1 MPSPP
6 EITIEPRPTPGRRAP
21 ERRPAPPPPP
31 PPSAP
36 VAAAGKKPRRW
47 LRIAGWLLLFVVLWC
62 GWALYALYDLS
73 SALDNEDAVGLE
85 RRIEWVAVRQGLRE
99 DLRVMLG
106 SSRLGELAPDRT
118 VDPLSTQRA
127 VVALIRSA
135 RLRDRGWD
143 IADSK
148 PGRGF
153 DLLRIR
159 YAFFA
164 GGPFMFRVDLKP
176 DSDTVKRP
184 LVLLFRWAGDWRLTR
199 VFLPGDAFGN
209 TPLPAASAP
218 TSTPAAQSTSPAPSA
233 SAPTPSAAP
242 KSAPP
247 GSQRAV
253 LYEEDP
259 SDPNGKSYQ
268 GWVVW
273 RADPGASG
281 NAANATIVGE
291 VTLPDRPM
299 TLTLAIHRNLD
310 RSLSA
315 SHTIDMKFDLP
326 PDSPTRGI
334 LDVVGIMMKPNE
346 EMSGQQLAGT
356 RVKVSKDLFLIGLSG
371 IDLDV
376 QQNMQVLKDRPWL
389 GIPFVYNSSHRAV
402 LSIEKGETG
411 GKIINE
417 TLARWGSTPAAEAG
431 GQKR

>member
-1 MPSPP
+1 MPSP
-6 EITIEPRPTPGRRAP
+6 EILIEPRPKPPGRRAP
-21 ERRPAPPPPP
+21 ERRAEPPAPPPA
-31 PPSAP
+31 AP
-36 VAAAGKKPRRW
+36 VAAQKRPHRW
-47 LRIAGWLLLFVVLWC
+47 LHIAGWLFLFMVLWF
-62 GWALYALYDLS
+62 GWVLYALYDLS
-73 SALDNEDAVGLE
+73 SALEGEDAVGLE

-118 VDPLSTQRA
+118 VNPLSTQRA
-127 VVALIRSA
+127 VVALIRSG
-135 RLRDRGWD
+135 RLNDRGWD
-143 IADSK
+143 IADRK
-148 PGRGF
+148 PGRSF

-164 GGPFMFRVDLKP
+164 GSPFMFRVDLKP

-184 LVLLFRWAGDWRLTR
+184 LVLLLRWAGDWRLTR

-209 TPLPAASAP
+209 TPSVPASSQAPAAP
-218 TSTPAAQSTSPAPSA
+218 STSPGPGASVSAPSA
-233 SAPTPSAAP
+233 AS

-253 LYEEDP
+253 LYEEDS

-273 RADPGASG
+273 RANPGASG
-281 NAANATIVGE
+281 NPADTTIIAQVA
-291 VTLPDRPM
+291 LPDRPM
-299 TLTLAIHRNLD
+299 AVMLAIHRNFD
-310 RSLSA
+310 RSLPA
-315 SHTIDMKFDLP
+315 SHTVDVKFDLP
-326 PDSPTRGI
+326 ADSPTRGI

-346 EMSGQQLAGT
+346 EASGQQLSGT

-371 IDLDV
+371 IDLEV
-376 QQNMQVLKDRPWL
+376 QQNMQILKDRPWL
-389 GIPFVYNSSHRAV
+389 GIPFVYNSSNRAV

-411 GKIINE
+411 DKIINE
-417 TLARWGSTPAAEAG
+417 MLTRWGSIAPAEAA

>member
-1 MPSPP
+1 V
-6 EITIEPRPTPGRRAP
+6 
-21 ERRPAPPPPP
+21 
-31 PPSAP
+31 
-36 VAAAGKKPRRW
+36 VAAKKKGPRRW
-47 LRIAGWLLLFVVLWC
+47 LRTIGWLFLLVVLWC

-85 RRIEWVAVRQGLRE
+85 RRVEWVAVRQGLRE
-99 DLRVMLG
+99 DLRLMLG

-118 VDPLSTQRA
+118 VDPLTTQRA
-127 VVALIRSA
+127 VVALIRSG
-135 RLRDRGWD
+135 RLTDRGWD

-153 DLLRIR
+153 DLQRIR
-159 YAFFA
+159 HAFFA
-164 GGPFMFRVDLKP
+164 GGPFTVRVDLRP

-209 TPLPAASAP
+209 TPLASASPSPAAPASPQTSAP
-218 TSTPAAQSTSPAPSA
+218 AAPSPSAPAPA
-233 SAPTPSAAP
+233 AAP
-242 KSAPP
+242 KNAPP

-253 LYEEDP
+253 LYEEDS

-273 RADPGASG
+273 RVDPGTSG
-281 NAANATIVGE
+281 NAADATIIGQI
-291 VTLPDRPM
+291 TLPDRPM
-299 TLTLAIHRNLD
+299 TVTLAVHRNPD
-310 RSLSA
+310 RALPA
-315 SHTIDMKFDLP
+315 SHTIDVMFSLP

-346 EMSGQQLAGT
+346 EASGQQLAGT
-356 RVKVSKDLFLIGLSG
+356 RVKVSKDLFLIGLSA

-376 QQNMQVLKDRPWL
+376 QQNMQVFKDRPWL
-389 GIPFVYNSSHRAV
+389 GIPFVYNSSNRAV

-411 GKIINE
+411 GKVFGE

>member
-6 EITIEPRPTPGRRAP
+6 EIMIEPRPKPPGRRGP
-21 ERRPAPPPPP
+21 ERRAEPPPPP
-31 PPSAP
+31 AAAP
-36 VAAAGKKPRRW
+36 VAAAAKKAPRRW
-47 LRIAGWLLLFVVLWC
+47 LRRIGWLFLFAVLWC

-73 SALDNEDAVGLE
+73 HALDNEDAVGLE
-85 RRIEWVAVRQGLRE
+85 RRIDWVAVRQGLRD

-106 SSRLGELAPDRT
+106 SSRLGEPAPDRT

-135 RLRDRGWD
+135 RLTDRGWD
-143 IADSK
+143 IADGR

-153 DLLRIR
+153 DLLRIH

-164 GGPFMFRVDLKP
+164 GGPFAIRVDLKP
-176 DSDTVKRP
+176 DNDSVKRP

-209 TPLPAASAP
+209 TPLPLASPQA
-218 TSTPAAQSTSPAPSA
+218 STPAAPGAAASKPSAPSE
-233 SAPTPSAAP
+233 AP

-253 LYEEDP
+253 LFEEDL

-281 NAANATIVGE
+281 NPADTTIIAQVA
-291 VTLPDRPM
+291 LPDRPM
-299 TLTLAIHRNLD
+299 AVLLAIHRNRD
-310 RSLSA
+310 RTLPA
-315 SHTIDMKFDLP
+315 SHTIDVKFDLP
-326 PDSPTRGI
+326 ADSPMRGI
-334 LDVVGIMMKPNE
+334 LDVVGIMMKANE
-346 EMSGQQLAGT
+346 AVSGQQLAGT

-371 IDLDV
+371 IELDV
-376 QQNMQVLKDRPWL
+376 QQNMQVFKDRPWL

-417 TLARWGSTPAAEAG
+417 TLARWGSMPAAEAG